1 MKRLLL
7 TIFVSWIA
15 GLLYYICLIPSLPSA
30 VSADAIVVFTGGAD
44 RVYAGGALL
53 QQNQGQYLFISGVTP
68 GVDRHKLFESQPLE
82 SQRITL
88 GHQAHDTWGNVLE
101 TKKWIEHYGF
111 RSMYLV
117 TAHYHLP
124 RAVLLLKQEL
134 PNVNVIPYP
143 VVTQEFKATY
153 WWSRPKTL
161 LKFMRE
167 YHKFLL
173 TRLQFYS
180 LFAS

>member
-7 TIFVSWIA
+7 ALFVCWMT
-15 GLLYYICLIPSLPSA
+15 GLLYYVRLIPGPPSA
-30 VSADAIVVFTGGAD
+30 VTADAIVVFTGGAD
-44 RVYAGGALL
+44 RVYVGGLLL
-53 QQNQGQYLFISGVTP
+53 QQKQGQYLFISGVKP
-68 GVDRHKLFESQPLE
+68 GVDQQKLFESLPLDP
-82 SQRITL
+82 QRITL
-88 GHQAHDTWGNVLE
+88 DHQAHNTWGNVLE
-101 TKKWIEHYGF
+101 TKKWIKQHGF

-134 PNVNVIPYP
+134 PNVDVIPYP
-143 VVTQEFKATY
+143 VITQEFKETY